1 MYTSLLKVQRSLKG
15 WSSATESYVTFV
27 MQERSV
33 NRNLPRRSVDSV
45 AVSPSRTRSDL
56 RLLGSHNRRS
66 AASHLGRQ
74 RQPSVRPPL
83 RSGARQRHC
92 SGRRPLH
99 SVRRRL
105 QLSGRRRPQRSGRH
119 RRLLSEH
126 RHRRQHLA
134 RQPLRSV
141 GARCSGRVRLLSAQA
156 RRQPSGARRRHHRL
170 VSREWWR
177 GNGMVDVEK
186 W

>member
-1 MYTSLLKVQRSLKG
+1 MFACAQPLGQQVQVRL
-15 WSSATESYVTFV
+15 V
-27 MQERSV
+27 R
-33 NRNLPRRSVDSV
+33 LP
-45 AVSPSRTRSDL
+45 PPI
-56 RLLGSHNRRS
+56 
-66 AASHLGRQ
+66 HL
-74 RQPSVRPPL
+74 VRIFQCSPL

-105 QLSGRRRPQRSGRH
+105 QLSGRLRPQRSGRH

-170 VSREWWR
+170 VSKRVVAWEWHGGCGFWR
-177 GNGMVDVEK
+177 MWRSGGVIGGGLTICRVKSDSVGSVGGDGEGK
-186 W
+186 AVRVC